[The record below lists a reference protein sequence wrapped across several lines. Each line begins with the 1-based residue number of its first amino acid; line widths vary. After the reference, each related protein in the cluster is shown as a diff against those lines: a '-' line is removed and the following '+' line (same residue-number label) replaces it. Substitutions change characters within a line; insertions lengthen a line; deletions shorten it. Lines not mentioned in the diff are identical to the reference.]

1 MDIKFLEIVAAGI
14 YNSDNYVKGRYES
27 KNRRIKLFE
36 LEIPLEKGGVSYIN
50 DESHIITPETVICAK
65 PEQLRHTRLPH
76 KCFYIHFIVYD
87 RILFNLLTEMPSFTD
102 IENTEEIYNIFR
114 EIIAYSE
121 SASAIDGIMLQS
133 RVLELVYTLSK
144 AAKIH
149 GVGANRNSGKIIDR
163 IIEYINE
170 HITEDLSLKTL
181 ARQAC
186 ISPIHFHNCFRTST
200 GRTVHEYVED
210 QRIKKAKT
218 LLLTSDMT
226 LADIAYKT
234 GFSSQSYFSYAF
246 KRKTGM
252 TPREYVKTE
261 LKRYER

>member
-1 MDIKFLEIVAAGI
+1 MNIKFLEIVAAGI
-14 YNSDNYVKGRYES
+14 YNCENDVKGCNET
-27 KNRRIKLFE
+27 KNRRTKVFE

-50 DESHIITPETVICAK
+50 DEAHIITPKTVICAK
-65 PEQLRHTRLPH
+65 PEQLRHTRLPI

-87 RILFNLLTEMPSFTD
+87 GILFNLLTEMSCFTD
-102 IENTEEIYNIFR
+102 IDNTDGIYSIFR

-121 SASAIDGIMLQS
+121 SASARDGIMLQS
-133 RVLELVYTLSK
+133 RVLELVCTLSK

-149 GVGANRNSGKIIDR
+149 GMGVKRNSGKIIDR

-186 ISPIHFHNCFRTST
+186 ISPIHFHNCFRASI
-200 GRTVHEYVED
+200 GRTVHEYVEE
-210 QRIKKAKT
+210 QRIKKAKA

-226 LADIAYKT
+226 LADIAYRT
-234 GFSSQSYFSYAF
+234 GYSSQSYFSYAF
-246 KRKTGM
+246 RRKTGM

>member
-1 MDIKFLEIVAAGI
+1 MNIKFLEILAAGI
-14 YNSDNYVKGRYES
+14 YNSDNAVKGRNVT
-27 KNRRIKLFE
+27 KNRRTKMFE

-50 DESHIITPETVICAK
+50 DDSHIITPETVICAK

-76 KCFYIHFIVYD
+76 KCFYIHFMVYD
-87 RILFNLLTEMPSFTD
+87 GILFNLLTEMPNFTD

-121 SASAIDGIMLQS
+121 SVSARDVIILQS

-149 GVGANRNSGKIIDR
+149 GVGVNRNSGKIIDR

-170 HITEDLSLKTL
+170 HITEDLSLKAL

-186 ISPIHFHNCFRTST
+186 ISPIHFHNCFRAST
-200 GRTVHEYVED
+200 GRTVHEYVEE
-210 QRIKKAKT
+210 QRIKKAKA

-226 LADIAYKT
+226 LADIAYRT

-246 KRKTGM
+246 RRKTGM